1 MAQYMNFVGVDK
13 TLDIAIN
20 IDRIERM
27 QIQQSTKLVL
37 FFATSVIELL
47 FDKKKPLASELMDS
61 IIAGDTNL
69 DRFKDSI
76 TGMRIR

>member
-1 MAQYMNFVGVDK
+1 MNFVGVDK